1 MPLAGAA
8 VVLLGCGSERAD
20 VKTLSDSQA
29 AEVDLVPDRGS
40 PPALRCLKLG
50 LRCFRS
56 AALVVSSPCSLDV
69 GEVRAAVD
77 NRRQKLL
84 FVLLINGMCETSAPA
99 FRRIIQAQSARS
111 F

>member
-50 LRCFRS
+50 LRCFAPPRW
-56 AALVVSSPCSLDV
+56 LDV

-77 NRRQKLL
+77 NRRQKLPL
-84 FVLLINGMCETSAPA
+84 VLLIDGMCETSAPT